1 MTNDRDRLADELHSS
16 LLGSDGLDQDRWL
29 LRAVLPLLAAGQPVS
44 AAALARSTGRPEAD
58 VERALRGQSDLE
70 TDEQGRVVGY
80 GLTLRA
86 TPHRFEVDGH
96 RLFTWCALD
105 TLMFP
110 TLLGVTA
117 RVESSCHATG
127 TPVRLTAAPH
137 GVSGVE
143 PPCAVVSIVTPD
155 APASVRTAFCDQVH
169 FFAGPAAAEP
179 WLAEHPGAS
188 VVPAAEA
195 HRLAQPL
202 AQALLDDDP
211 GPARC

>member
-1 MTNDRDRLADELHSS
+1 LTDDRDRLADDLQSS
-16 LLGSDGLDQDRWL
+16 LLGSEGLNRDRWL

-44 AAALARSTGRPEAD
+44 AAALARATGRPDAD
-58 VERALRGQSDLE
+58 VERALRGQPDLE

-80 GLTLRA
+80 GLTLRP
-86 TPHRFEVDGH
+86 TLHRFEVDGQ

-110 TLLGVTA
+110 RLLGVTA

-127 TPVRLTAAPH
+127 ALVRLTAAPD
-137 GVSGVE
+137 GISDVE
-143 PPCAVVSIVTPD
+143 PPGAVVSIVTPD
-155 APASVRTAFCDQVH
+155 APASVRAAFCDQVH
-169 FFAGPAAAEP
+169 FFASPAAAAP

-188 VVPAAEA
+188 VVPAAQA

-202 AQALLDDDP
+202 ALALHDDDP
-211 GPARC
+211 GPACC